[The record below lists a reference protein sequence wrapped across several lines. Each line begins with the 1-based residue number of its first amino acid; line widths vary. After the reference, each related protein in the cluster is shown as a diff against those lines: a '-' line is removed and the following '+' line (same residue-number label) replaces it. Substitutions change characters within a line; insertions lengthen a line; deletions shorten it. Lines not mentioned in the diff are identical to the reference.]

1 MDVSGCPENAIG
13 LRALGGRFAGSGR
26 NLMGTASAP
35 DPRTTDKYRHGFLP
49 VYYSFRP
56 YRPRPACLAAPA
68 PIADDV
74 AFGCSRHS
82 NALYYH
88 SL

>member
-1 MDVSGCPENAIG
+1 MDVSGRPENAIG
-13 LRALGGRFAGSGR
+13 LRALGALPDPGKDRAGAGSAR
-26 NLMGTASAP
+26 N
-35 DPRTTDKYRHGFLP
+35 TDKYRHAFQLAC
-49 VYYSFRP
+49 YSFRP
-56 YRPRPACLAAPA
+56 YRPRPACLPAPV

-74 AFGCSRHS
+74 AFGYPRHS